1 VELSNSAQNSQTDIG
16 QSAAIA
22 RVKRL
27 LRKSEPCCGW
37 LWHCEYTHSQRL
49 IFLALNCYPRLE
61 FE

>member
-27 LRKSEPCCGW
+27 LRKSELCCGW
-37 LWHCEYTHSQRL
+37 LWHCGYTHSQRL
-49 IFLALNCYPRLE
+49 
-61 FE
+61 